1 MKNNPEF
8 LSASF
13 RDPSGFLYRHNGE
26 LYRQI
31 NKEYKNDYD
40 HFIESGL
47 YEDLIRKEL
56 LIPHEE
62 IIAPPGIFDERAYKH
77 IKPETIGFISYPY
90 EWCFSQLKD
99 AALLTLKI
107 QKIALKYEMSLKDAS
122 AYNVQFFKGKP
133 IFIDSLSFEFHKRGS
148 PWIAYRQF
156 CQHFFGPL
164 VLMKYT
170 DIRTNQFFKSYID
183 GIPLD
188 LTSSLLPL
196 KTWCNVSVL
205 LHIHLH
211 AKSQKKYA
219 DAKVKIKHKDL
230 NQNAIFGL
238 VDNLYSSINKMG
250 WIQKESEWRDY
261 YRGNS
266 YDDISFEDKK
276 NILIQFLDVI
286 KPTSVWDFG
295 SNTGIFSRLASIRDI
310 PTISFDNDPECVE
323 INYQEV
329 INKNERFILPLL
341 LDLTN
346 PSPGIGWEN
355 KERFSLE
362 ERGPVDTILALAI
375 IHHLTIGNNLP
386 FEKAAHFLSRICKNL
401 IIEFIPKN
409 DPQVQKLLLNR
420 VDIFNNYSKIKF
432 EENFSKFF
440 DIIDV
445 RKVGGTQRDLYLMVS
460 K

>member
-1 MKNNPEF
+1 MKNNWEILP
-8 LSASF
+8 SSF
-13 RDPSGFLYRHNGE
+13 RDPNGFLYRYNGE
-26 LYRQI
+26 LCRQI
-31 NKEYKNDYD
+31 NKEYENDYD
-40 HFIESGL
+40 HLIDSGL
-47 YEDLIRKEL
+47 YEDLIRRGL
-56 LIPHEE
+56 LIPHQE
-62 IIAPPGIFDERAYKH
+62 ISPSDIFDERAYKH

-107 QKIALKYEMSLKDAS
+107 QKIALKYGMSLKDAS

-133 IFIDSLSFEFHKRGS
+133 VFIDTLSFECYTKGT

-170 DIRTNQFFKSYID
+170 DSRMNQLYKSNID

-196 KTWCNVSVL
+196 KSWCNVPIL

-219 DAKVKIKHKDL
+219 DTSVKIKSHDL

-238 VDNLYSSINKMG
+238 VDNLYSSIDKIR
-250 WIQKESEWRDY
+250 WIPKESEWRNY
-261 YRGNS
+261 YQDNS
-266 YDDISFEDKK
+266 YNDASFEAKI
-276 NILIQFLDVI
+276 NIITHFFEEI
-286 KPTSVWDFG
+286 KPISVWDFG
-295 SNTGIFSRLASIRDI
+295 SNTGVFSRLASDRDV
-310 PTISFDNDPECVE
+310 PTVSFDNDPECVE
-323 INYQEV
+323 INYRDV

-341 LDLTN
+341 LDIAN

-355 KERFSLE
+355 KERFSLVD
-362 ERGPVDTILALAI
+362 RGPVDTILALAI
-375 IHHLTIGNNLP
+375 IHHLSIGNNLP
-386 FEKAAHFLSRICKNL
+386 FEKVAHFLSRLCKNL

-420 VDIFNNYSKIKF
+420 SDLFNDYSKMDF
-432 EENFSKFF
+432 EKTFLKFF
-440 DIIDV
+440 NITAV
-445 RKVGGTQRDLYLMVS
+445 KKVGNTQRDLYLMVL